1 MRERGGQSF
10 EHETGADSVRET
22 RKLRKTGNS
31 YGVTLSRKALD
42 TAGLSPETPVVVR
55 AEKGRVVISAEGG
68 VYDLTVA
75 AGREAMAQYRY
86 ALTKLGQ

>member
-1 MRERGGQSF
+1 MRERGGHDF
-10 EHETGADSVRET
+10 EHEQAAEPVRET

-31 YGVTLSRKALD
+31 YGVTLSRKTLD
-42 TAGLSPETPVVVR
+42 VAGLSPDAPVVVH

-68 VYDLTVA
+68 DYDATIA
-75 AGREAMAQYRY
+75 AGREALAQYRY

>member
-1 MRERGGQSF
+1 MRERSGKSF
-10 EHETGADSVRET
+10 EHELGGDPVRET

-31 YGVTLSRKALD
+31 YGVTLSRKTLD
-42 TAGLSPETPVVVR
+42 VAGLSPDTPVVVH

-68 VYDLTVA
+68 EYDATVA
-75 AGREAMAQYRY
+75 AGREALAQYRY

>member
-10 EHETGADSVRET
+10 EHEQGVEPVRET

-31 YGVTLSRKALD
+31 YGVTLSRKTLD
-42 TAGLSPETPVVVR
+42 VAGLSPDTPVVVH

-68 VYDLTVA
+68 DYDATVA
-75 AGREAMAQYRY
+75 AGREALAQYRY